1 MMKPQKPPLQELK
14 SNVSNE
20 ICNGITT
27 YIIKDDKNPNL
38 FICTKKELNSVYLK
52 EIRMVE
58 VNKEQIIR
66 NLTKV

>member
-27 YIIKDDKNPNL
+27 YVIKDDKNPNL

-52 EIRMVE
+52 EIRMLE
-58 VNKEQIIR
+58 VNKEQIIK